1 MGGLDLPERY
11 NVGADL
17 LDRNLPAR
25 ARKVA
30 IHSAAGDLTYSDL
43 FNLSCGAAQA
53 LIDKGV
59 RREERVLLVAYDSPG
74 WVAAFLG
81 AIRMGAIPVPVNPL
95 LQRSEDYDHY
105 LEDSLA
111 RVVIVDAASEE
122 KVTAAARRAATKP
135 TLMRA
140 DQIAPGHDLPPA
152 ATRKDDMAFW
162 LYSSGSTGKPKAV
175 VHLQHDIPVTCVT
188 YAEQVLGITERDIT
202 FSTTG
207 LFHAYGFGNNLTFP
221 YWVGASTVLHAGR
234 NTPATVLETIEK
246 RRPTLFFSAPTLYNA
261 ILNFEGAK
269 SRDLSSIRHCVAAA
283 EALPA
288 EVWRRWKDAFGLTI
302 LDGVGS
308 TEMLHIYCSNRL
320 DDVRPGSSG
329 KPVPGYELKI
339 LGDDGN
345 PVPAGEAGDLH
356 VKGDSALALYWAQ
369 HEKTKRSILG
379 DWFFT
384 GDRYRVD
391 GDGFYWYEGR
401 SDDMIKVSG
410 LWASPIEIES
420 VLLEHAAVAESAVV
434 GIDVEGFT
442 KIKAFVITKGDA
454 VADDALVAEL
464 QEHCKS
470 RLQRFQYPH
479 VIEFV
484 PDLPKTVTGKI
495 QRYKLREPARE
506 PAPPNCRSATRS
518 CPATELERRSSRR
531 RSKCFARPAP
541 TSSSRSSTS
550 TPTPTCAPDTRS
562 PPRSGRRSP
571 KRTRSSSA
579 PSATPASMTRATSR
593 AYCSASASSS
603 TFT

>member
-1 MGGLDLPERY
+1 MGGLQLPERY

-17 LDRNLPAR
+17 LERNLKAGR
-25 ARKVA
+25 ANKVA
-30 IHSAAGDLTYSDL
+30 IASAAGDVTYGEL
-43 FNLSCGAAQA
+43 FELACGAAQA
-53 LIDKGV
+53 LRDLGL
-59 RREERVLLVAYDSPG
+59 RREERVLIVGYDSPG

-81 AIRMGAIPVPVNPL
+81 ALRLGAVPVPVNPL
-95 LQRSEDYDHY
+95 LQRSEDYDHFID
-105 LEDSLA
+105 DSLA
-111 RVVIVDAASEE
+111 RVVVVDANTEE
-122 KVTAAARRAATKP
+122 KLRPAVGRSASAPRI
-135 TLMRA
+135 MRA
-140 DQIAPGHDLPPA
+140 DQIVPGPEVAAAP
-152 ATRKDDMAFW
+152 TRRDDMAFW

-175 VHLQHDIPVTCVT
+175 VHLQHDIPYTCIT

-269 SRDLSSIRHCVAAA
+269 NHNLSSIRHCVAAA

-320 DDVRPGSSG
+320 DDLRPGSSG

-339 LGDDGN
+339 LDEEGAA
-345 PVPAGEAGDLH
+345 VPTGQAGDLY

-369 HEKTKRSILG
+369 HEKSKRSVLG
-379 DWFFT
+379 EWFFT

-391 GDGFYWYEGR
+391 EDGFYWYEGR

-410 LWASPIEIES
+410 LWVSPIEIES
-420 VLLEHAAVAESAVV
+420 VLLEHPSVGESAVV
-434 GIDVEGFT
+434 GIEVEGFM

-454 VADDALVAEL
+454 AGDTLVAEL

-479 VIEFV
+479 LIDFV
-484 PDLPKTVTGKI
+484 PELPKTVTGKI

-506 PAPPNCRSATRS
+506 TA
-518 CPATELERRSSRR
+518 
-531 RSKCFARPAP
+531 
-541 TSSSRSSTS
+541 ST
-550 TPTPTCAPDTRS
+550 
-562 PPRSGRRSP
+562 
-571 KRTRSSSA
+571 
-579 PSATPASMTRATSR
+579 
-593 AYCSASASSS
+593 
-603 TFT
+603 

>member
-1 MGGLDLPERY
+1 MELPERY

-17 LDRNLPAR
+17 LDRNLNAGR
-25 ARKVA
+25 ANKLA
-30 IHSAAGDLTYSDL
+30 IASAAKDVTYGEL
-43 FNLSCGAAQA
+43 FNLACGAANQ
-53 LIDKGV
+53 LKDLGV
-59 RREERVLLVAYDSPG
+59 RREERVLIVGYDGPG
-74 WVAAFLG
+74 WVAVFLG
-81 AIRMGAIPVPVNPL
+81 AIRIGAVPVPVNPL

-105 LEDSLA
+105 IDDSLA
-111 RVVIVDAASEE
+111 RVVVVDSNTEE
-122 KVTAAARRAATKP
+122 KLRPALARAAGAP
-135 TLMRA
+135 RMLRA
-140 DQIAPGHDLPPA
+140 DQIGPGPDVTAA

-175 VHLQHDIPVTCVT
+175 VHLQHDIPYTCIT
-188 YAEQVLGITERDIT
+188 YGEQVLGITEHDVT

-234 NTPATVLETIEK
+234 NTPATVLDTIEK

-269 SRDLSSIRHCVAAA
+269 DRDLSSIRHCVAAA

-320 DDVRPGSSG
+320 DDLRPGSSG

-339 LGDDGN
+339 LDDQGSLVE
-345 PVPAGEAGDLH
+345 PGEAGDLY

-369 HEKTKRSILG
+369 HEKTKRSVLG
-379 DWFFT
+379 EWFFT

-391 GDGFYWYEGR
+391 EDGFYWYEGR

-410 LWASPIEIES
+410 LWVSPIEIES
-420 VLLEHAAVAESAVV
+420 ALMEHPAVAESAVV
-434 GIDVEGFT
+434 GIEVDGFT
-442 KIKAFVITKGDA
+442 KIKAFVITKGGA
-454 VADDALVAEL
+454 AAGDALAAEL

-470 RLQRFQYPH
+470 RLQRFQFPH
-479 VIEFV
+479 IIEFV
-484 PDLPKTVTGKI
+484 TELPKTVTGKI

-506 PAPPNCRSATRS
+506 TAQA
-518 CPATELERRSSRR
+518 
-531 RSKCFARPAP
+531 
-541 TSSSRSSTS
+541 
-550 TPTPTCAPDTRS
+550 
-562 PPRSGRRSP
+562 
-571 KRTRSSSA
+571 
-579 PSATPASMTRATSR
+579 
-593 AYCSASASSS
+593 
-603 TFT
+603 

>member
-1 MGGLDLPERY
+1 MELPERY

-17 LDRNLPAR
+17 LERNLNAGR
-25 ARKVA
+25 ANKLA
-30 IHSAAGDLTYSDL
+30 IASAARDVTYGEL
-43 FNLSCGAAQA
+43 FKLACGAAHQ
-53 LIDKGV
+53 LHDLGV
-59 RREERVLLVAYDSPG
+59 RREERVLIVGYDGAG

-81 AIRMGAIPVPVNPL
+81 AIRMGAVPVPVNPL

-105 LEDSLA
+105 IEDSLA
-111 RVVIVDAASEE
+111 KVVVVDTNTEE
-122 KVTAAARRAATKP
+122 KIKPAVDRAAGAP
-135 TLMRA
+135 RMLRA
-140 DQIAPGHDLPPA
+140 DQIAPGNEVAVA

-175 VHLQHDIPVTCVT
+175 VHLQHDIPYTCVT
-188 YAEQVLGITERDIT
+188 YGEQVLGITERDIT

-207 LFHAYGFGNNLTFP
+207 LFHAYGFGNNLTLP

-269 SRDLSSIRHCVAAA
+269 ARDLTSIRHCVAAA

-288 EVWRRWKDAFGLTI
+288 EVWRRWKEAFGLTI

-320 DDVRPGSSG
+320 DDLRPGSSG

-339 LGDDGN
+339 LDEQGG
-345 PVPAGEAGDLH
+345 PVPAGAAGDLY

-369 HEKTKRSILG
+369 HEKTKRSVLG
-379 DWFFT
+379 EWFFS

-391 GDGFYWYEGR
+391 EDGFYWYEGR

-410 LWASPIEIES
+410 LWVSPIEIES
-420 VLLEHAAVAESAVV
+420 ALMEHPAVAESAVV
-434 GIDVEGFT
+434 GIEVDGFT
-442 KIKAFVITKGDA
+442 KIKAFVITKGGSA
-454 VADDALVAEL
+454 ADQALVAEL

-470 RLQRFQYPH
+470 RLQRFQFPH
-479 VIEFV
+479 MIEFV
-484 PDLPKTVTGKI
+484 PELPKTVTGKI

-506 PAPPNCRSATRS
+506 TAQA
-518 CPATELERRSSRR
+518 
-531 RSKCFARPAP
+531 
-541 TSSSRSSTS
+541 
-550 TPTPTCAPDTRS
+550 
-562 PPRSGRRSP
+562 
-571 KRTRSSSA
+571 
-579 PSATPASMTRATSR
+579 
-593 AYCSASASSS
+593 
-603 TFT
+603 